1 MEFLERC
8 GAEVE
13 TYAEFNLDEGCP
25 WWNKLKIHCFYR
37 RCCRSR
43 IGNDIFCWRG
53 FLMSGASLSCPKS
66 RVSYKAVSNSYYRLI
81 LKLRRMMKGD
91 AMDDWFQNTATPSKG
106 EWPSRLW
113 GNSCNVPA
121 IAAKGIHYQRKNG
134 YGWRSVSR
142 IELDPFPLH
151 PNNQNLNLIQCN
163 EKGPQTLGTFFPCI
177 EFLFLASPRNMTVT
191 ASFQASTQIQSSV

>member
-1 MEFLERC
+1 MTL
-8 GAEVE
+8 
-13 TYAEFNLDEGCP
+13 L
-25 WWNKLKIHCFYR
+25 
-37 RCCRSR
+37 
-43 IGNDIFCWRG
+43 
-53 FLMSGASLSCPKS
+53 
-66 RVSYKAVSNSYYRLI
+66 RLI
-81 LKLRRMMKGD
+81 LQFDTSCDCRILQTEATQVSQTWVQIHGWLH
-91 AMDDWFQNTATPSKG
+91 MDDWFQNTATPSKG

-163 EKGPQTLGTFFPCI
+163 EKGPQTLGTFFPVLNFC
-177 EFLFLASPRNMTVT
+177 FWHPWKHDCHCQFSSKHTNTKQCLALSKVLFNCTLFKMLVNFFTSAYL
-191 ASFQASTQIQSSV
+191 